1 MTRKRKIS
9 PRDRRP
15 GSCTDENLE
24 HEPVKSSNLRS
35 EQKGERDSTG
45 SKSDVLQEGPVL
57 NEGAVQSDESN
68 KKGSE
73 RETRVTFE
81 ETDGAHRQQRD
92 GADVRRERRLL
103 RPHSFHLLQPPHAAA
118 PLQHTHLSPA
128 GATRGS
134 AWFPRSWVPPVYTSS
149 FYVPQSCI
157 RAPVVPLR
165 VKKPHTPRTRALSM
179 TLELE
184 DRVRG
189 WRTDK
194 VEVIRVNERGV
205 PQGSAI
211 ATMSFQQ
218 IPQENGGACLWP
230 DHSSSRASVVLRRL
244 PKSREQSRGWRR
256 HTVMV

>member
-1 MTRKRKIS
+1 MTRKRKMS

-15 GSCTDENLE
+15 RSCTDENLE
-24 HEPVKSSNLRS
+24 HEPVKSSNLRR
-35 EQKGERDSTG
+35 ELKGEGDSSG
-45 SKSDVLQEGPVL
+45 SKSEDPVL
-57 NEGAVQSDESN
+57 NEGTAQSDDSDRKE
-68 KKGSE
+68 SE
-73 RETRVTFE
+73 REMRVTFE
-81 ETDGAHRQQRD
+81 QKDGAHGQQRL
-92 GADVRRERRLL
+92 GPGVRRERRLL
-103 RPHSFHLLQPPHAAA
+103 RPHSFHLLQPPHAANA
-118 PLQHTHLSPA
+118 PLQYAHLSPA
-128 GATRGS
+128 GAARGP
-134 AWFPRSWVPPVYTSS
+134 AWSPRSWVPPVYTPG

-157 RAPVVPLR
+157 RVPIVPLR

-218 IPQENGGACLWP
+218 MPPVPQENGGTCLWP
-230 DHSSSRASVVLRRL
+230 DHSSSRASVVLRRV
-244 PKSREQSRGWRR
+244 PKPREQGRAWRR